1 MMLQIFCV
9 FPASAEVRNNLYEYN
24 GYNVEYTVTNEWY
37 GGQTVE
43 IKIINTGTESI
54 LNWAVK
60 CEIDGEISN
69 LWNAQIYDNKNSTY
83 IFKNCGWNYEIRPNE
98 YVIFGY
104 TLNNDVF
111 SIPEEIESCTER
123 KMLTLGYS
131 VDLNITSTWDTGI
144 QGEIVIKNTSTEPLE
159 AWILS
164 FDSTFS
170 IDNLWNARVLASEN
184 NHYSIASESWTN
196 PIAVGESKAIGFV
209 ARKTTESQAK
219 IENDSL
225 SIVSINNNSDE
236 SDSSEEVEFFDKLII
251 SAYGKYTA
259 ETNTIDVFWIS
270 TIPNGIFEILTSE
283 NNLEYTVIGNITDT
297 DNYSVPTNSVQKY
310 IKIKQTANDQAEES
324 EAFAVIKTADGYT
337 IDYIDTDNDGLYDYI
352 EEAVGSEKSLSD
364 TDSDGLTDYEELFL
378 TNTDPVVYNSVDKDL
393 SDAEA
398 DCDNDGL
405 SNIEEINLG
414 TSPLNEDYDGDGL
427 IDGDEI
433 NKYGTDP
440 LKFDTDND
448 GICDSDEIVLGLD
461 PNNSKTNGV
470 LDCERTTLQILD
482 SSNNI
487 LSSINT
493 EENPYSVSLEL
504 CVSGLADTNL
514 EVCES
519 GYSEIV
525 QNDAILGS
533 VLELDYPDNLMVEEV
548 VINFEIKNE
557 HINNRKSMSYDEFKG
572 IKRLNVFRYFEE
584 INMLLPI
591 ESHHDTKANIVYAKT
606 DILGTYCLIDMEAWL
621 DNIGII
627 SEYSSNTPTALL
639 SDNYADVNKEYT
651 AIEYQANSANTTNSY
666 VNSDSSNIQEETFA
680 IVLEPVNELN
690 DEIRDDFFHNAI
702 YKYASD
708 IHEKYEKY
716 KIYFFDPY
724 GNILTSPYG
733 LNYAT
738 SLYDVHCICTNYSYS
753 DIYTDYDHS
762 IRDFYA
768 YVATG
773 GSFDKTDFAKFL
785 SGMHLQNKNLADILL
800 LPSTQ
805 LKDFMTFS
813 NESQHFHIK
822 FAFGLQYEHGY
833 VAKAPRI
840 LTATGLTFL
849 PEDFGRISSDNN
861 LDYDN
866 DGLANNFEIDW
877 DSPLI
882 SSGKLP
888 LLATCI
894 HTANSSG
901 KLTYVENG
909 LERLSRLPNNAYYEL
924 LKTEILPLNSNPLDE
939 DSDGDS
945 LLDGKVQENSE
956 GKTIAPKDPNP
967 LKYDGPKGMWREHI
981 KTAQSSAV
989 ATEID
994 DWYYNLAEKNVT
1006 ENIGFEGFEVYKANV
1021 EKWAEK
1027 SGNPFSAYFIKHWG
1041 NVMYDSIQKLDVASF
1056 SIASGFFIAEIEKS
1070 FPNERTREI
1079 IYASLGSQALNFK
1092 MDNKCWSLHSQYNTW
1107 QSIGGYNNFYDF
1119 VFKTANNDNMEQLKL
1134 DFSLNM
1140 SPMEFFDKYGITE
1153 TMGILD
1159 AFDFLSPTTDFIIWA
1174 WRGDYLN
1181 IGAGTEVGIYMRPHY
1196 WDYDTNG
1203 LDQYLTIK
1211 QLAVPMTLYLYNYD
1225 FSSQTVESNLVA
1237 WEPTTPQWWITG
1249 FNPNT
1254 VGQAD
1259 VKKQVTIGSVD
1270 LSRFGD
1276 INDDNSIFYAL
1287 MNKYSSSKFKD
1298 ESKYL
1303 IFDAEKSTMW
1313 ICWYEGA

>member
-131 VDLNITSTWDTGI
+131 VDLNITSTWDTRI

-236 SDSSEEVEFFDKLII
+236 SDSSEKVEFFDKLII

-352 EEAVGSEKSLSD
+352 EEAVGSDKSLFD
-364 TDSDGLTDYEELFL
+364 TDNDGLSDYEEIYL
-378 TNTDPVVYNSVDKDL
+378 TNSNPSVYSSVDGNL

-398 DCDNDGL
+398 DSDNDGL
-405 SNIEEINLG
+405 SNVDEIDFG
-414 TSPLNEDYDGDGL
+414 TMPLNNDSDEDGL

-557 HINNRKSMSYDEFKG
+557 HINNSKIMSYDEFKG

-591 ESHHDTKANIVYAKT
+591 ESHHDTKANTVYAKT

-621 DNIGII
+621 DNIGIT
-627 SEYSSNTPTALL
+627 SEYSSNISTSSM
-639 SDNYADVNKEYT
+639 SDNYADLNKGYT
-651 AIEYQANSANTTNSY
+651 TIEYQTNSVNAESSYANSIS
-666 VNSDSSNIQEETFA
+666 VQEETFA
-680 IVLEPVNELN
+680 IVLEPVYELN
-690 DEIRDDFFHNAI
+690 DKIRDDFFHNAI

-708 IHEKYEKY
+708 IDEKYEKY

-753 DIYTDYDHS
+753 DIYADYDRS
-762 IRDFYA
+762 MYKFYA

-773 GSFDKTDFAKFL
+773 GSCDKTDFAKLL
-785 SGMHLQNKNLADILL
+785 SGMHIQDKNLADILL

-813 NESQHFHIK
+813 NENQHFHIK
-822 FAFGLQYEHGY
+822 FAFGLQNERGY
-833 VAKAPRI
+833 VVKAPRI
-840 LTATGLTFL
+840 LTATGLKSL

-866 DGLANNFEIDW
+866 DGLANNDEIDW
-877 DSPLI
+877 DNPLI
-882 SSGKLP
+882 SNGQLP
-888 LLATCI
+888 TLATCMY
-894 HTANSSG
+894 TANS
-901 KLTYVENG
+901 NG
-909 LERLSRLPNNAYYEL
+909 RLPYLINAFERLLKLPNNAYYEL

-945 LLDGKVQENSE
+945 LLDGRPQKNNKGQI
-956 GKTIAPKDPNP
+956 IAPKDENL
-967 LKYDGPKGMWREHI
+967 LKYDGPKGMWQHHI
-981 KTAQSSAV
+981 QTTKASV
-989 ATEID
+989 APSEIGEWYGQTEYNKD
-994 DWYYNLAEKNVT
+994 DNT
-1006 ENIGFEGFEVYKANV
+1006 GFEGFGAFFAELLYYHEELLPYSLAIEALAIQTVYYIYEEEYKLAALSFTGILALVDLAIPDENV
-1021 EKWAEK
+1021 KEK
-1027 SGNPFSAYFIKHWG
+1027 
-1041 NVMYDSIQKLDVASF
+1041 
-1056 SIASGFFIAEIEKS
+1056 IA
-1070 FPNERTREI
+1070 
-1079 IYASLGSQALNFK
+1079 ASLGSRFLNFK
-1092 MDNKCWSLHSQYNTW
+1092 MDDKNMGLHSQYNTW
-1107 QSIGGYNNFYDF
+1107 QSKGGYSNLYDT
-1119 VFKTANNDNMEQLKL
+1119 VFHLFTGGNMDALKL
-1134 DFSLNM
+1134 DFQLDM
-1140 SPMEFFDKYGITE
+1140 SMQDFFETYDITTKIPDE
-1153 TMGILD
+1153 LLEVTNFAPITDIIL
-1159 AFDFLSPTTDFIIWA
+1159 WA

-1181 IGAGTEVGIYMRPHY
+1181 IGAGAEVGIYIRPHF
-1196 WDYDTNG
+1196 WDYNENF
-1203 LDQYLTIK
+1203 LDQYFTIK
-1211 QLAVPMTLYLYNYD
+1211 ELAMPMTLYLYNYD
-1225 FSSQTVESNLVA
+1225 YANNKVKENIISWAPEA
-1237 WEPTTPQWWITG
+1237 PQWWITG
-1249 FNPNT
+1249 FNPDT
-1254 VGQAD
+1254 VGEAD
-1259 VKKQVTIGSVD
+1259 VSKQVMISSVK
-1270 LSRFGD
+1270 LSQFAVSED
-1276 INDDNSIFYAL
+1276 KNIVYDKL
-1287 MNKYSSSKFKD
+1287 KKETNKDREKSQYV
-1298 ESKYL
+1298 
-1303 IFDAEKSTMW
+1303 IFDDSEDTVWIMW
-1313 ICWYEGA
+1313 YGDSSL